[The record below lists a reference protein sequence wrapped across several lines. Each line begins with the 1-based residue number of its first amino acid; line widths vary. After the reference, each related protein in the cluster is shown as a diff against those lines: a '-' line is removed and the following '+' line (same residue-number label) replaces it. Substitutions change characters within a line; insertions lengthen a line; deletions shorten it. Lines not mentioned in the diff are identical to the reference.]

1 MVHSRIK
8 KILAGIGTLG
18 LAAALLFLTLY
29 SGVISVAGT
38 DQHTPPVRWLLK
50 TTMER
55 SVRAHARQV
64 QIPAGINLRDRELAQ
79 RGYGHYQVA
88 CTPCHGAPGQ
98 GPAPWMVINP
108 QAPLLVETADKW
120 SDAELFYITKHGIKM
135 TGMPALGP
143 THKDEHLWAISAL
156 VRQLPSMSAADYQ
169 AMGTRH
175 AAATHPSTTQ
185 AQGAHAS
192 HSGM

>member
-1 MVHSRIK
+1 MVLSRIQK
-8 KILAGIGTLG
+8 FLAGIASFSIGAG
-18 LAAALLFLTLY
+18 LLSLAIY
-29 SGVISVAGT
+29 GGVFSVAGT
-38 DQHTPPVRWLLK
+38 DPHSRPVRWLLK

-55 SVRAHARQV
+55 SVRAHARDV
-64 QIPAGINLRDRELAQ
+64 QIPPQINLRDRELAQ

-98 GPAPWMVINP
+98 KPAPWMVINP
-108 QAPLLVETADKW
+108 AAPLLVETAGKW

-156 VRQLPSMSAADYQ
+156 VRQLPSMSAAEYQ
-169 AMGTRH
+169 AMGQRH
-175 AAATHPSTTQ
+175 AAAQQ
-185 AQGAHAS
+185 AAAAGEHAA